1 MKEQKSLDII
11 REQAKFYLSTPE
23 KAAEALLFV
32 RNLERFAKEIKE
44 KVKER
49 TVEIMDRDHKE
60 VIEYTTCDQATGEV
74 NVWQIKR
81 DYGKTAK
88 EYNPANVLESL
99 GKTAERFLK
108 VTKIDLDRY
117 LKTAQLK
124 GEITMEQVELAI
136 KDPKIKII
144 KGSGVIIKE
153 VKIN

>member
-11 REQAKFYLSTPE
+11 KEQAKFYLSTPE

-60 VIEYTTCDQATGEV
+60 VIEYTTCDQETGEV
-74 NVWQIKR
+74 NVWQVKR
-81 DYGKTAK
+81 DYGKTSK
-88 EYNPANVLESL
+88 EYNPANVLEAL
-99 GKTAERFLK
+99 GKIAERFLK
-108 VTKIDLDRY
+108 VTKTDLDKY

-124 GEITMEQVELAI
+124 GEITMAQVDLAV

-144 KGSGVIIKE
+144 RGSGVIIKE

>member
-1 MKEQKSLDII
+1 
-11 REQAKFYLSTPE
+11 
-23 KAAEALLFV
+23 
-32 RNLERFAKEIKE
+32 
-44 KVKER
+44 
-49 TVEIMDRDHKE
+49 MDRDHKE

-74 NVWQIKR
+74 NVWQVKR